1 VFAVSIHPRVL
12 EQMIQHARR
21 AYPRECCGLLSG
33 FGEAIDGA
41 RQTPNQSRSS
51 RQFSVPPEQ
60 LFAFFR
66 ELRQKGRRHLGIY
79 HSHPRSESLPSAR
92 DEEGFHYPEVSYWII
107 SLKEDEPEV
116 GCFKWHRGGFER
128 IAFEVIPGNNQER
141 QGVK

>member
-1 VFAVSIHPRVL
+1 MIAVSIRAGVL

-33 FGEAIDGA
+33 LGDAIDGA
-41 RQTPNQSRSS
+41 RQTLNQSPGS

-60 LFAFFR
+60 LFSFFR

-92 DEEGFHYPEVSYWII
+92 DELEFHYPEISYWII
-107 SLKEDEPEV
+107 SLEKDEPEV
-116 GCFKWHRGGFER
+116 GCFKWDRGGFER
-128 IAFEVIPGNNQER
+128 IAFEVVPGQER